1 MDMFLIMGNIGDPNA
16 MNQEVQKKL
25 EKAKLE
31 LRRRLMDTDQ
41 IKFGGVFNV
50 DGLKLMRQGGDVELQ
65 MVALLCAQFKLGDA
79 ISNDWESQ
87 DLTSEEGMFRY
98 LAINHFAREF
108 FAESEK

>member
-16 MNQEVQKKL
+16 MKDEVQKKL

-65 MVALLCAQFKLGDA
+65 MVALLCAQFKLGEA
-79 ISNDWESQ
+79 IINDWKSQ

-98 LAINHFAREF
+98 FAINQFAQELHR
-108 FAESEK
+108 ASKK

>member
-1 MDMFLIMGNIGDPNA
+1 MDMFLIMGNIGDSNA
-16 MNQEVQKKL
+16 MNQEVQNKL

-31 LRRRLMDTDQ
+31 LRRRLIDTDR

-65 MVALLCAQFKLGDA
+65 MVALLCAHFELGDA
-79 ISNDWESQ
+79 IRNDWESQ

-98 LAINHFAREF
+98 FAINQFAQELHR
-108 FAESEK
+108 ANRK